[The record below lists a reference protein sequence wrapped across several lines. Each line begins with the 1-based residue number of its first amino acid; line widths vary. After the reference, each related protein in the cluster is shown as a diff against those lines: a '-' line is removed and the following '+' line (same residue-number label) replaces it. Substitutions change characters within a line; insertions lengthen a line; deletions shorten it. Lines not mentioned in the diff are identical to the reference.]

1 MKKLSKFLA
10 TTRGKVIT
18 GVASAVCTLS
28 AVTPAFAAD
37 PTESAPATVADM
49 ITSSG
54 TAIGSVLQ
62 VVWKQITINPLLSL
76 FIGFSIVGVG
86 IAFFTALKHA

>member
-1 MKKLSKFLA
+1 MKNFSRFLS
-10 TTRGKVIT
+10 TVRGKVIT
-18 GVASAVCTLS
+18 AVSGAACVLT

>member
-1 MKKLSKFLA
+1 MKKFSQFFA

-18 GVASAVCTLS
+18 GVTSAACALT
-28 AVTPAFAAD
+28 AVSPAFAVD

-54 TAIGSVLQ
+54 NAIGSVLQ